1 MRKWLLLLVLI
12 LIFFVLSKLNRGR
25 GKTKNPVLKQINYVV
40 TVIAWVF
47 LIAYSLTFF
56 YWLFTTIMPNN

>member
-12 LIFFVLSKLNRGR
+12 LVFFILSKLNRGR

-47 LIAYSLTFF
+47 LIAYGLAFF
-56 YWLFTTIMPNN
+56 YWIFTVIKP